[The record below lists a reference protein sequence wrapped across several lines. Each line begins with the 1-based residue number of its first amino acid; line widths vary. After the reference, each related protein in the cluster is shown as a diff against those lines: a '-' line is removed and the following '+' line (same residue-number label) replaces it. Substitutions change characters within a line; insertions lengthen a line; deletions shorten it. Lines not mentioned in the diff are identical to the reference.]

1 MSSVEEQT
9 QYKVQLLLHVNS
21 LLLQRAMRPDVSAA
35 SFLKRIHANLQCIS
49 QLNQGNPAARPM
61 ILDPPPE
68 APQDILAKL
77 YLLMARVFEI
87 WSV

>member
-1 MSSVEEQT
+1 MATVAEQI

-21 LLLQRAMRPDVSAA
+21 LLLQRATRPDVSSSA

-61 ILDPPPE
+61 ILDPPQVT
-68 APQDILAKL
+68 PQDILAKL

-87 WSV
+87 WR